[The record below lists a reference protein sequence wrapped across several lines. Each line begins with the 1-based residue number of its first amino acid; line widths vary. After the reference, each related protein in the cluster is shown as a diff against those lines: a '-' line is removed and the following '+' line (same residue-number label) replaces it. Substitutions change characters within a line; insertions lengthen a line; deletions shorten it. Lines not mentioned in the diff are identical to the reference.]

1 MQQLILDIS
10 PPAAPSL
17 GNFVPGDNAEL
28 LAVLKSLAAGAPSE
42 TVIYL
47 WGEAGSGRSH
57 LLESVARSTPTPD
70 RLHVA
75 DDVDRLD
82 DSGQISLFN
91 RINAARDSGSTI
103 LASGPCAPLGLRLR
117 EDLRSRLG
125 SGLVYQVR
133 PLSDADKLHYLR
145 TEATRRGL
153 FLTDEVI
160 NYLLT
165 RVRRDMPSLGAILDA
180 LDRLSLE
187 QKRAVTLPLVRTAL
201 NRPRPR

>member
-1 MQQLILDIS
+1 MHQLILDIS
-10 PPAAPSL
+10 PPPAPSL
-17 GNFVPGDNAEL
+17 ANFVPGDNAEL
-28 LAVLKSLAAGAPSE
+28 LAALEALAAGAPSE

-47 WGEAGSGRSH
+47 WGEPGSGRSH
-57 LLESVARSTPTPD
+57 LLTSVVSAMTAPGRV
-70 RLHVA
+70 RVV

-82 DSGQISLFN
+82 GPGQIALFN
-91 RINAARDSGSTI
+91 AINAARESGSTV

-133 PLSDADKLHYLR
+133 PLSDEDKLHYLR

-153 FLTDEVI
+153 QLSDDVI
-160 NYLLT
+160 GYLLT
-165 RVRRDMPSLGAILDA
+165 HVRRDMPSLGAILDA

-187 QKRAVTLPLVRTAL
+187 QQRAVTLPLVRTAL
-201 NRPRPR
+201 NGARPQ